1 MEISSWRRPA
11 QMSWSLLSLSF
22 RQSQG
27 EDRRGSSD
35 INTITLAWATQDR
48 IYCKASW
55 YALWVNTLLTIFI
68 SETLRASTTSILLD
82 PLKRRFWRCPF
93 GEDILH
99 QIPTDKQSM
108 PHAWSCLVYRNL
120 IVTEEPAG
128 LPSRLLE
135 AGGNHCHTTVGG
147 TPLGSTHRWTYG

>member
-35 INTITLAWATQDR
+35 INTITQAWATQDR

-68 SETLRASTTSILLD
+68 SETLRAFRLTTSIHWILAALLEM
-82 PLKRRFWRCPF
+82 F

-99 QIPTDKQSM
+99 QTITDKQSM
-108 PHAWSCLVYRNL
+108 PQAWSCLVYRNL